1 MGPCSIQGELM
12 SGNCRA
18 ASLGNPRLSGGHV
31 FVSHVLSGKHRLYEP
46 SEGIFD
52 GVVPGQDF
60 SMADGTWGAFQVAL
74 PLSTLDLDSQGL
86 AGGRQRDLRAGLNWN
101 LNPSTRLMF
110 NHVRVLVTSR
120 GTVPALDRGRAD
132 LWQARMPRLGFL
144 TRSLTLPSD
153 TPSQVCVA
161 QRLFGPT
168 PEGRVSMGF
177 ALVRPTGEPAAEA

>member
-1 MGPCSIQGELM
+1 VSRQSFTAAIQIRAAPEAALIGSYFADTGVFNADAAALLALEFARVMGPWSIQGELM

-52 GVVPGQDF
+52 GVVPAQDF
-60 SMADGTWGAFQVAL
+60 SMADGTWGAFEVAL
-74 PLSTLDLDSQGL
+74 RLSTLDLDSQGL

-132 LWQARMPRLGFL
+132 LWQARMPLGF
-144 TRSLTLPSD
+144 
-153 TPSQVCVA
+153 
-161 QRLFGPT
+161 
-168 PEGRVSMGF
+168 
-177 ALVRPTGEPAAEA
+177 